1 MAALPTGRLAAIE
14 QTHTGGPRVHFLFV
28 AADASDAE
36 IAAERERLIA
46 DGSASADD
54 EFIPFSWK

>member
-1 MAALPTGRLAAIE
+1 MPSPLNRLASLERNHAS
-14 QTHTGGPRVHFLFV
+14 GPRVHFLFV

-36 IAAERERLIA
+36 IAAERGRLIA